1 MDFTV
6 SWHIA
11 STIWVLDAHRVIF
24 RSESKWPPGSEICDF
39 VGSGCPTCG
48 RTFLRHYV
56 MDFSESWHI
65 ASTIWVPDA
74 RRVIFRSESKWP
86 PGGTI
91 CDFLGSGCP
100 TCGGTF
106 LRHYVIDFSES
117 WHIASTIWVPD
128 AHQVIYRSDS
138 KWPPGGKIC
147 DFFGSG
153 CPTCGLTFL
162 RHYVMDFSESWHIAS
177 TIWVPDARRVIFRSE
192 SKWPPGGK
200 ICDIFGSGC
209 PMCGLTFLRHY
220 VMDFSESWHIASTI

>member
-1 MDFTV
+1 MKLIQHSGATESQYVILSASIFSNVNAYLDCNCMHAYITYTLFSEHVSYRYRFFRSSVHLSVCPSVTPEKLLTQQKTCTGTFLRHYVMDFTA

-11 STIWVLDAHRVIF
+11 STIWVPDAHRVIF
-24 RSESKWPPGSEICDF
+24 RSESKWPPGGEICDF

-117 WHIASTIWVPD
+117 
-128 AHQVIYRSDS
+128 
-138 KWPPGGKIC
+138 
-147 DFFGSG
+147 
-153 CPTCGLTFL
+153 
-162 RHYVMDFSESWHIAS
+162 
-177 TIWVPDARRVIFRSE
+177 
-192 SKWPPGGK
+192 
-200 ICDIFGSGC
+200 
-209 PMCGLTFLRHY
+209 
-220 VMDFSESWHIASTI
+220 